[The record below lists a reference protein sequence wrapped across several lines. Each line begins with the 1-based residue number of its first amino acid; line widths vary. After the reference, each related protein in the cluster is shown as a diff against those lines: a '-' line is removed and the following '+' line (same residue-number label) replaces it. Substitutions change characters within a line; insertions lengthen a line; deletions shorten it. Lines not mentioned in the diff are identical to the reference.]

1 MPRFWA
7 LWLVSIILRGA
18 GVVWIVFTI
27 LTTIVMAVSAQ
38 QVQPL
43 QTIPLPQMP
52 TLAPF
57 VMPEMPNFN
66 VITNAAAGVTVW
78 ALVFGFVLSLF
89 YGLILYAVGQFI
101 VLMLSIEQ
109 SVRLNGGRAEVPEN
123 AARDMWNEP
132 ASAPRRP
139 RR

>member
-7 LWLVSIILRGA
+7 LWLLSVILRGA
-18 GVVWIVFTI
+18 GVVWVVFTI

-78 ALVFGFVLSLF
+78 ALVFGFFLSLL
-89 YGLILYAVGQFI
+89 YGLILYAIGQFI

-123 AARDMWNEP
+123 PARDMWNEP
-132 ASAPRRP
+132 APAARRP